1 MRLEGRVGFPSEC
14 LSFGRVWGGPEAE
27 VGEVGWADSS
37 GCIHP
42 CLGLASWGGLVWFS
56 GMTSDDRDFLFK
68 LLETPSPTGFEMP
81 GQKVWAEWIGKHASA
96 VECDAYG
103 STWATFPGKSA
114 KVVML
119 AAHADEIGYMVK
131 HIDERGFLRLDRVG
145 GSDAATARGRRLS
158 ILGDKG
164 PVSGMIG
171 NTAIH
176 LRRDESGSEKA
187 PAIHDL
193 WVDVGASNAAGVA
206 KLGIRVGHPA
216 VYQDGP
222 MELANKRIVSRALDN
237 RIGGY
242 IIAQVMRRVAASRRK
257 PAFTLVCLN
266 AIQEEIGGHGAIMA
280 TYRLR
285 PDVCVCLDVTH
296 ATDTPGLDPAKHG
309 SVKLGGGPTL
319 THGTA
324 NHPMVV
330 ERLLRD
336 AEKQKVPVQHEASS
350 RFTGTDTD
358 KIFHSRKGVPSALVS
373 LPLRCM
379 HSVVETAHL
388 DDIENTVKLL
398 TGFVLSLAAGDD
410 FHQRL

>member
-1 MRLEGRVGFPSEC
+1 
-14 LSFGRVWGGPEAE
+14 
-27 VGEVGWADSS
+27 
-37 GCIHP
+37 
-42 CLGLASWGGLVWFS
+42 
-56 GMTSDDRDFLFK
+56 
-68 LLETPSPTGFEMP
+68 MP
-81 GQKVWAEWIGKHASA
+81 GQRVWADWIGKHAA
-96 VECDAYG
+96 RVECDAYG
-103 STWATFPGKSA
+103 STWAKLPGKSE

-119 AAHADEIGYMVK
+119 AAHADEIGYMIK
-131 HIDERGFLRLDRVG
+131 HVDSNGFLRIDRIG
-145 GSDAATARGRRLS
+145 GSDAATARGRRLT

-164 PVSGMIG
+164 PVSGIIG

-176 LRRDESGSEKA
+176 LRRDDLGSEKA
-187 PAIHDL
+187 PAVHDL
-193 WVDVGASNAAGVA
+193 WVDVGASSAAEVA

-242 IIAQVMRRVAASRRK
+242 IIAQVMKRIAAGKKK

-280 TYRLR
+280 TYRLQ

-296 ATDTPGLDPAKHG
+296 ATDTPGLDAAKHG
-309 SVKLGGGPTL
+309 SVKLGGGPSL

-324 NHPMVV
+324 NHPLVV
-330 ERLLRD
+330 KRLID
-336 AEKQKVPVQHEASS
+336 VAAKSKTPVQHEASS

-358 KIFHSRKGVPSALVS
+358 KIFHSREGVPSALVS

-388 DDIENTVKLL
+388 DDINHTIGLL
-398 TGFVLSLAAGDD
+398 TDFVLSLTEKDG
-410 FHQRL
+410 FRQTLGHGR